1 MMPFFETTEIQ
12 DKIMT
17 GLKEKKKISTKVP
30 VSHATLLSEI
40 MAQPSYSLE
49 LKIRKNYSKF
59 LEDLEKKLKREGV
72 KNSYESFKQKN
83 RASFVYTKKG
93 FFFFRPSI
101 QMKVKLK
108 KADHGNSYLRIK
120 GQPLSYGY
128 NKTHKYIDH
137 LLLKLLG

>member
-1 MMPFFETTEIQ
+1 MILFETTKIS

-17 GLKEKKKISTKVP
+17 GLNLKKKTSTKAP
-30 VSHATLLSEI
+30 VSHGAFLSEI
-40 MAQPSYSLE
+40 LTQPSYSLE
-49 LKIRKNYSKF
+49 LKVRKNYTHF
-59 LEDLEKKLKREGV
+59 LEDIEKRLKKEGM

-83 RASFVYTKKG
+83 KASFIYTKKG
-93 FFFFRPSI
+93 FFFLRPNI

-128 NKTHKYIDH
+128 KKTHKYIDN
-137 LLLKLLG
+137 LLLKILG